1 MGFEHRYPK
10 VEMHSEAHPR
20 LGGGVAVWKFGAL
33 PDMLGPDCWAVVAAR
48 LLLSQPFEPGLAAV
62 LEFIGRSARAD
73 RAWVLRFNHDLTTMR
88 NTNEWCASGI
98 TSHVEDLQD
107 VPVTMIGDMLL
118 PLREGQTL
126 AINDVELLGR
136 GMRSM
141 QREFRLQ
148 GIRSTLTVP
157 VMAEEGLIACIGLDC
172 NRQQRDWMES
182 EVHALTQIAALI
194 GVSRIEGAP
203 LTRELIAPTSS
214 ASARLYLRSGHSA
227 RGVDPEDICSVEAD
241 GSGTT
246 ILLASGETVSDDRPL
261 RWWHSVL
268 PEQMFLRTH
277 RSAIAN
283 LRKVER
289 FQRRS
294 RGQDPELILKG
305 SKRPTPVA
313 RSQVPEVRRRL
324 GM

>member
-10 VEMHSEAHPR
+10 VEMHTGTHPR
-20 LGGGVAVWKFGAL
+20 LGSGVAVWEFDEL
-33 PDMLGPDCWAVVAAR
+33 PEMLGPDCWAVVAAR
-48 LLLSQPFEPGLAAV
+48 LLMSHNFEPGLAAM

-107 VPVTMIGDMLL
+107 VPVTMLGDMLL
-118 PLREGQTL
+118 PLKEGQAL
-126 AINDVELLGR
+126 AINDIELLGR
-136 GMRSM
+136 GMRAM

-157 VMAEEGLIACIGLDC
+157 VMAEEGLIALIGLDC
-172 NRQQRDWMES
+172 TRQQRDWTES

-194 GVSRIEGAP
+194 GVSRIEGAA
-203 LTRELIAPTSS
+203 LTRERIAPETD
-214 ASARLYLRSGHSA
+214 ALARLYLRSGHSA
-227 RGVDPEDICSVEAD
+227 RGVDPEDICAVEAD
-241 GSGTT
+241 GSGTM
-246 ILLASGETVSDDRPL
+246 IHLASGETVPDDRPL

-268 PEQMFLRTH
+268 PAHLFLRTH

-283 LRKVER
+283 LRQVDR
-289 FQRRS
+289 FQKRH
-294 RGQDPELILKG
+294 RGQDLELVLKG
-305 SKRPTPVA
+305 TGHRSPVA
-313 RSQVPEVRRRL
+313 RAQAPELRRRL
-324 GM
+324 GV